1 MPSTFLVTGATR
13 GIGLEF
19 ARQLSQRGDDVLA
32 TARDPKNAGE
42 LTSFRLSIGG
52 LDVSEPISIEGL
64 TEALAGRPI
73 DVLINN
79 AGVGSPTKSINDCTA
94 DELQRVFMINSVAP
108 MLVAKAVL
116 PSLRLGS
123 RKQIV
128 NISSQLAS
136 ITNNT
141 GGSSYAYRASKT
153 ALNQLN
159 KSLANELGPEGFTC
173 VVVHPGWVRTDMGGA
188 NAPIVPADS
197 VKLLLKLI
205 DALTPADNG
214 KFFNNDGTVLP
225 W

>member
-1 MPSTFLVTGATR
+1 MPTTFLVTGATR

-52 LDVSEPISIEGL
+52 LDVSDPISIEGL

-123 RKQIV
+123 RKLIV

-159 KSLANELGPEGFTC
+159 KSLASELAPEGFTC

-214 KFFNNDGTVLP
+214 KFFNNDGTTLP

>member
-52 LDVSEPISIEGL
+52 LDVSDPISIEGL

-123 RKQIV
+123 RKLIV

-159 KSLANELGPEGFTC
+159 KSLANELGAEGFTC

>member
-1 MPSTFLVTGATR
+1 MSTTHLVTGATR

-19 ARQLSQRGDDVLA
+19 ARQLSQRGDVVLA

-42 LTSFRLSIGG
+42 LSGFRLSIGG
-52 LDVSEPISIEGL
+52 LDVADPISIEGL
-64 TEALAGRPI
+64 TEALSDRPI

-79 AGVGSPTKSINDCTA
+79 AGVGSPTKSIADCTA
-94 DELQRVFMINSVAP
+94 DELQRVFMINSIAP
-108 MLVAKAVL
+108 MLVAKAAL
-116 PSLRLGS
+116 PSLRLGK
-123 RKQIV
+123 RKIIV

-141 GGSSYAYRASKT
+141 GGSSYAYRASKA

-173 VVVHPGWVRTDMGGA
+173 VVVHPGWVRTDMGGP
-188 NAPIVPADS
+188 NAPILPPDS
-197 VKLLLKLI
+197 VKMLLKLI

-214 KFFNNDGTVLP
+214 KFFNNDGTILP

>member
-1 MPSTFLVTGATR
+1 MPTTSLVTGATR

-19 ARQLSQRGDDVLA
+19 ARQLSERGDVVLA

-52 LDVSEPISIEGL
+52 LDVSDPISIEGL

-108 MLVAKAVL
+108 ILVAKAVL
-116 PSLRLGS
+116 PSLRLGK
-123 RKQIV
+123 RKLIV

-141 GGSSYAYRASKT
+141 GGSSYAYRASKA

-173 VVVHPGWVRTDMGGA
+173 VVVHPGWVRTDMGGPS
-188 NAPIVPADS
+188 APILPPDS
-197 VKLLLKLI
+197 VKMLLKLI
-205 DALTPADNG
+205 DGLTPADNG

>member
-1 MPSTFLVTGATR
+1 MPTTFLVTGATR

-42 LTSFRLSIGG
+42 LSSFRLSIGG
-52 LDVSEPISIEGL
+52 LDVSDPISIEGL
-64 TEALAGRPI
+64 AEALAGRPI

-94 DELQRVFMINSVAP
+94 DELQRVFMVNSVAP

-123 RKQIV
+123 RKLIV

-141 GGSSYAYRASKT
+141 GGSSFAYRASKT

-173 VVVHPGWVRTDMGGA
+173 VVVHPGWVRTDMGGP

>member
-1 MPSTFLVTGATR
+1 MPTTSLVTGATR

-19 ARQLSQRGDDVLA
+19 ARQLSERGDVVLA

-52 LDVSEPISIEGL
+52 LDVSDPISIEGL

-79 AGVGSPTKSINDCTA
+79 AGVGSPTKSIADCTA

-108 MLVAKAVL
+108 ILVAKAVL
-116 PSLRLGS
+116 PSLRLGK
-123 RKQIV
+123 RKLIV

-141 GGSSYAYRASKT
+141 GGSSYAYRASKA

-173 VVVHPGWVRTDMGGA
+173 VVVHPGWVRTDMGGPS
-188 NAPIVPADS
+188 APILPPDC
-197 VKLLLKLI
+197 VKMLLKLI
-205 DALTPADNG
+205 DGLTPADNG
-214 KFFNNDGTVLP
+214 KFFNNDGTILP

>member
-1 MPSTFLVTGATR
+1 MPTTNLVTGATR

-19 ARQLSQRGDDVLA
+19 ARQLAQRGDEVLA

-52 LDVSEPISIEGL
+52 LDVSDPISIDGL

-79 AGVGSPTKSINDCTA
+79 AGVGSPTKSIADCTA
-94 DELQRVFMINSVAP
+94 DEMQRVFMINSIAP
-108 MLVAKAVL
+108 MLVVKAVL
-116 PSLRLGS
+116 PSLRLGK
-123 RKQIV
+123 RKLIV

-141 GGSSYAYRASKT
+141 GGSSYAYRASKA
-153 ALNQLN
+153 ALNQFN
-159 KSLANELGPEGFTC
+159 KSLANELAPEGFTC
-173 VVVHPGWVRTDMGGA
+173 VVVHPGWVRTDMGGPS
-188 NAPIVPADS
+188 APILPPDS
-197 VKLLLKLI
+197 VKMLLKLI
-205 DALTPADNG
+205 DGLTPADNG
-214 KFFNNDGTVLP
+214 KFFNNDGTILP

>member
-52 LDVSEPISIEGL
+52 LDVSDPISIEGL

-123 RKQIV
+123 RKLIV

>member
-1 MPSTFLVTGATR
+1 MATTSLVTGATR

-19 ARQLSQRGDDVLA
+19 ARQLSERGDVVLA

-52 LDVSEPISIEGL
+52 LDVSDPISIEGL

-108 MLVAKAVL
+108 ILVAKAVL
-116 PSLRLGS
+116 PSLRLGK
-123 RKQIV
+123 RKLIV

-141 GGSSYAYRASKT
+141 GGSSYAYRASKA

-173 VVVHPGWVRTDMGGA
+173 VVVHPGWVRTDMGGPS
-188 NAPIVPADS
+188 APILPPDS
-197 VKLLLKLI
+197 VKMLLKLI
-205 DALTPADNG
+205 DGLTPADNG